1 MKKVLLFIALIAFV
15 TNYTFAQG
23 LIISEV
29 VDGTGSGGYP
39 KYVEITNATD
49 ASIDLNGY
57 KINKFVN
64 AKTTSTLAYEF
75 TEEFILPA
83 KASVIVT
90 NIDNETDGQL
100 WTDFTLTAPTYAI
113 YGATNVNCNGNDT
126 YELVDASDN
135 RIDIYG
141 TIEDGTGKDWEYL
154 DSYSYRK
161 SAVHNPNATF
171 DVNEWFV
178 AGANVL
184 DDKSADLSPYLTP
197 GTHTLT
203 TSTGTIDLTAPN
215 SGSYQNGD
223 VVHITWTSSDVDS
236 VLLYAR
242 MEGNEE
248 LFLITEESAILAS
261 LGMFDLPIPADAEEG
276 NYKFIL
282 KDKDDPSV
290 ADSSDNF
297 IFVEDVV
304 FAGLDDEYP
313 FYPENGAVDVPTD
326 LFSGRLKI
334 NFQENVQT
342 GTGNI
347 VLKKFSDDSV
357 VETFDVTNA
366 AHVMVSTDDP
376 YTIWIYI
383 SSNLDPNTQFYV
395 EVDAGAI
402 KDNAGTPNEFA
413 GFTGNATWT
422 FTTGAFDSF
431 TSIYDIQYT
440 TDPSGDSP
448 HAGEVVKTSGIV
460 MHKYYKSGAYKGFYI
475 QEAAGDWS
483 GIYVYDPD
491 NDDVNIGDEVNVG
504 GTIKEYYGYTQIQDV
519 TFKEVI
525 SSSNT
530 LYNPVVV
537 TLAQLIEPYESVLVT
552 VESISC
558 SNPDLGYGEWELT
571 DGTDQSRVDDMFY
584 KYTPVQDEQF
594 TSITGIFVY
603 NYSNFK
609 IEPRDA
615 SDIVSA
621 PTRISNVDDAGLV
634 VGPNP
639 VSSEIRISANTSI
652 ADVQVINLV
661 GEVMDVETFGA
672 AGRVNV
678 ATDGLANGL
687 YLVKVTF
694 TDGTVKTKRIIKR

>member
-1 MKKVLLFIALIAFV
+1 MKKVLLFLFIGFFSFGVMMAQNILLNGDFESWDDDTSPTSWTHVENTTKEATIIHGGTFSAKHVGGTKDLGQTIA
-15 TNYTFAQG
+15 
-23 LIISEV
+23 V
-29 VDGTGSGGYP
+29 VPNQTYKFTVWYYVVPGDGTDARIWCKYIGDSGTYYNAPDALLGPDGGYLDNGNGNEWL
-39 KYVEITNATD
+39 KYEAIITIPDTISSFYYELRTYKNATVYWD
-49 ASIDLNGY
+49 DLT
-57 KINKFVN
+57 V
-64 AKTTSTLAYEF
+64 
-75 TEEFILPA
+75 EE
-83 KASVIVT
+83 
-90 NIDNETDGQL
+90 
-100 WTDFTLTAPTYAI
+100 Y
-113 YGATNVNCNGNDT
+113 
-126 YELVDASDN
+126 
-135 RIDIYG
+135 
-141 TIEDGTGKDWEYL
+141 
-154 DSYSYRK
+154 
-161 SAVHNPNATF
+161 
-171 DVNEWFV
+171 
-178 AGANVL
+178 
-184 DDKSADLSPYLTP
+184 
-197 GTHTLT
+197 

-242 MEGNEE
+242 MEGLAEP
-248 LFLITEESAILAS
+248 FLITEESAILAS
-261 LGMFDLPIPADAEEG
+261 VSMFDLPIPADAEEG

-297 IFVEDVV
+297 IFVKDVV

-313 FYPENGAVDVPTD
+313 FNPENGAADVPTD
-326 LFSGRLKI
+326 LFSGRLEI

-366 AHVMVSTDDP
+366 AQVMVSTDDP
-376 YTIWIYI
+376 YTVWIYI

-483 GIYVYDPD
+483 GIYVYDPG

-504 GTIKEYYGYTQIQDV
+504 GTVKEYYDYTQIQDV
-519 TFKEVI
+519 TLKDVI